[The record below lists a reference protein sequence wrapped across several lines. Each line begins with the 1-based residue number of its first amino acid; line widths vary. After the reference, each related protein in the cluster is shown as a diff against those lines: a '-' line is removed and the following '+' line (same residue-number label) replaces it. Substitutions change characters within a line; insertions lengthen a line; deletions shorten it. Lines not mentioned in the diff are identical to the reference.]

1 MNPLKTLPIS
11 GEEITVALTR
21 SGEDVTA
28 DRVELLQEHANR
40 IAGADPALLRG
51 VASVVR
57 ERVVAAAIASA
68 KAIVDAPTQ
77 EQLDAIGR
85 FAATHGRRW
94 KSLLG
99 DMWATGKD
107 EVQPDAP
114 LLRQVRNQ
122 FGPEWL
128 VSYKLPKV
136 TLAARLPTMQGFN
149 LQGSEASNNGGMSGE
164 FSMTSN
170 DRRFL
175 LQAMLSPDEP
185 DHADDE
191 RRAICGIA
199 ITVSDLSPE
208 GLKRQTVTVSDYE
221 FHGERH
227 GDHLRSLAITG
238 ELLDM
243 WRSGAAS
250 TPEIAIAKVAPIHK
264 IGDWVV
270 PNGERQ
276 QARIV
281 AEDTNYTQGPK
292 VPGET
297 YWNLRFVDGKE
308 GGGWRD
314 GALVATAASVAELS
328 PGP

>member
-1 MNPLKTLPIS
+1 
-11 GEEITVALTR
+11 
-21 SGEDVTA
+21 
-28 DRVELLQEHANR
+28 
-40 IAGADPALLRG
+40 
-51 VASVVR
+51 
-57 ERVVAAAIASA
+57 
-68 KAIVDAPTQ
+68 
-77 EQLDAIGR
+77 
-85 FAATHGRRW
+85 
-94 KSLLG
+94 
-99 DMWATGKD
+99 
-107 EVQPDAP
+107 
-114 LLRQVRNQ
+114 
-122 FGPEWL
+122 
-128 VSYKLPKV
+128 
-136 TLAARLPTMQGFN
+136 
-149 LQGSEASNNGGMSGE
+149 
-164 FSMTSN
+164 MTSN

-175 LQAMLSPDEP
+175 LQATLSPDEP

-227 GDHLRSLAITG
+227 GGHLRSLATTG

-243 WRSGAAS
+243 WRAGAAG
-250 TPEIAIAKVAPIHK
+250 TPEIAIAKVAAVHK

-297 YWNLRFVDGKE
+297 YWNLRFIDGKE

-314 GALVATAASVAELS
+314 GALLAAAKAPAEPS
-328 PGP
+328 PGF